1 MVSIDNLAWE
11 PVVVPIN
18 CKTIIFS
25 NNEATAQDVY
35 RRIDSADAD
44 TQCTIPVGM
53 QATWNTSDIGSVSG
67 IGTKYFRAT
76 GTIAYLKSVAG
87 SFNVAVEFIE

>member
-1 MVSIDNLAWE
+1 MVAVDNLAWE

-35 RRIDSADAD
+35 RRIDSANAD

-53 QATWNTSDIGSVSG
+53 QATWVKSDTGHGTSMGL
-67 IGTKYFRAT
+67 KYFWLGT
-76 GTIAYLKSVAG
+76 TIAHLKSVAG